1 MTLDNDFANGSE
13 EQKIRLSKRDA
24 DDFMTVDNNLSYG
37 SESRTKELKR
47 VADTIVTFDNDQ
59 GQ

>member
-24 DDFMTVDNNLSYG
+24 DDFMTVDNNLGYG

-47 VADTIVTFDNDQ
+47 VADAIVTFDNDQ